1 MDIMRFKEAIGM
13 NMEKILNKIADIVDD
28 MSIGA
33 VVDDGSCRDFM
44 RGYLMSCV
52 DNGEISRR
60 EMTMVLKFYDRL
72 MDGKMFIA
80 K

>member
-1 MDIMRFKEAIGM
+1 M

-33 VVDDGSCRDFM
+33 VVEDESCRDFM

-52 DNGEISRR
+52 DNEEITRR
-60 EMTMVLKFYDRL
+60 EMTMILKFYDRL